1 MNEEDDGREED
12 GREEIGRRIE
22 RGMGDE
28 DGRGG

>member
-1 MNEEDDGREED
+1 MEEDDGREED

-22 RGMGDE
+22 GGMGDE